1 MTAPRRFVP
10 DGSLWGPDVCRC
22 GDHVD
27 PHRHVLPGP
36 GNSVSIY
43 DESDETRRTVWH
55 TPSAF
60 WPYGSYPLVRVP
72 KNPGKHPGESDE
84 NGEKWAV
91 LTTVLV
97 CFTLG
102 VAALAAAAYVWLS

>member
-27 PHRHVLPGP
+27 PHRHPKSGGP
-36 GNSVSIY
+36 GTSVSIY
-43 DESDETRRTVWH
+43 DEAPRRTLW
-55 TPSAF
+55 F
-60 WPYGSYPLVRVP
+60 WPYGSYPAVRVP
-72 KNPGKHPGESDE
+72 ENAGKHSEESDE

-102 VAALAAAAYVWLS
+102 VAVLAAAAYVWLS